1 MLIAFYGAM
10 GNAPEGQGALNLM
23 VSALAARAS
32 VDSINAA
39 LNRCMIECRYPA
51 RLPDIFQRIPGLDVD
66 TNAEKRLAW
75 ETVER
80 FVAKWL
86 RWNSERTGAYIEPGA
101 PDLSPRILDTV
112 RRSGGWS
119 CYLRMTDEDF
129 PHQQKR
135 FFEEYQAWTE
145 IQYVAADP
153 AKVLEFPKPTRPREL
168 TGTIPAKTSEA
179 TNNPEPVTITASVK
193 RVYEPLTA
201 DQLRDRAELAK
212 LQLAEWRK
220 KHPTNPEEAQA

>member
-1 MLIAFYGAM
+1 M
-10 GNAPEGQGALNLM
+10 GNPPETQGALAIMATKLTACSKPEA
-23 VSALAARAS
+23 VK
-32 VDSINAA
+32 AA
-39 LNRCMIECRYPA
+39 LNRCMVECRFPV

-86 RWNSERTGAYIEPGA
+86 RWNSERTAARIEPGA
-101 PDLSPRILDTV
+101 PDLSPRIVDTV

-145 IQYVAADP
+145 IQHVAADP
-153 AKVLEFPKPTRPREL
+153 AKLLESPSRKEL
-168 TGTIPAKTSEA
+168 TGAVALKAAEAVKTPETIKT
-179 TNNPEPVTITASVK
+179 PASVK
-193 RVYEPLTA
+193 RLYEPPTA

-220 KHPTNPEEAQA
+220 NNPAKSQEAHA